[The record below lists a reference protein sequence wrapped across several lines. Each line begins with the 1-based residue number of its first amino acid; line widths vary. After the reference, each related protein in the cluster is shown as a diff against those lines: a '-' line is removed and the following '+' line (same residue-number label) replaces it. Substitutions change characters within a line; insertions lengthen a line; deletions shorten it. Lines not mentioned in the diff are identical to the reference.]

1 MCLILY
7 CFPLLPGIA
16 SIKASLGMLVGAL
29 GLGDAS
35 LSPRAALAGL
45 PNAPSLRIL
54 NFALAIR
61 RKDRKRKPQ
70 CLQILLCEKRVLEAT
85 GKLRASPRH
94 TGFAP
99 AADQ

>member
-1 MCLILY
+1 
-7 CFPLLPGIA
+7 
-16 SIKASLGMLVGAL
+16 MLVGAL

-61 RKDRKRKPQ
+61 SEHRKRKPQ
-70 CLQILLCEKRVLEAT
+70 CLQILLCEKRVREPT
-85 GKLRASPRH
+85 
-94 TGFAP
+94 
-99 AADQ
+99 